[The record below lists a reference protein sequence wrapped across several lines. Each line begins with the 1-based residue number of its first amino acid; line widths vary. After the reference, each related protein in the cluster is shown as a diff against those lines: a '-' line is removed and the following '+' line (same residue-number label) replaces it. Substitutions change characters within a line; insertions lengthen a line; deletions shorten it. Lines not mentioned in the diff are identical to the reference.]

1 MRWALSL
8 FAVHES
14 KPLSLLMAV
23 AFDEE
28 MENAAIKAV
37 QRDILWKSMIIMD
50 QAREVAVNLVLFI
63 RRVVQGENT

>member
-1 MRWALSL
+1 
-8 FAVHES
+8 
-14 KPLSLLMAV
+14 MAV

-28 MENAAIKAV
+28 MVNAAIKAV
-37 QRDILWKSMIIMD
+37 QRDILWKSMIIMG

>member
-1 MRWALSL
+1 M

-14 KPLSLLMAV
+14 NPLSLLMAV

-28 MENAAIKAV
+28 MANAAIKAV

-50 QAREVAVNLVLFI
+50 QVREVAVNLVLFI